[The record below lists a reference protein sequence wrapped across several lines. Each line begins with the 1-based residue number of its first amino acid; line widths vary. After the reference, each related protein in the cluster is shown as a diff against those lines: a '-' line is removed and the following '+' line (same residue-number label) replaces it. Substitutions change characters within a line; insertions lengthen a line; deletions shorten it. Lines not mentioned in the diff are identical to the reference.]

1 MSGQTPDELISNLF
15 CLDELEKVRL
25 FHRQQTGREL
35 TDEEIMMVYNNEQI
49 LDICEQFDNRLITD
63 YQQLMQKFAL
73 QEDMGVLDLQSGLLG
88 DQAISEEVVEL
99 GLLRGE
105 IEMLEAENEF
115 VEANSADTTNDMPD
129 TKKSKSN

>member
-1 MSGQTPDELISNLF
+1 MSGQTPDELISNLLG
-15 CLDELEKVRL
+15 LDELEKVRL

-63 YQQLMQKFAL
+63 YPQLMQKFAL
-73 QEDMGVLDLQSGLLG
+73 QEDMEVLDLQSVLQD
-88 DQAISEEVVEL
+88 DQAISEEVVAL
-99 GLLRGE
+99 GLLREE

-115 VEANSADTTNDMPD
+115 VEANSADTTYDMPD
-129 TKKSKSN
+129 TKKSKCN

>member
-1 MSGQTPDELISNLF
+1 MSGQTPDELISNLLG
-15 CLDELEKVRL
+15 LDELEKVRL

-63 YQQLMQKFAL
+63 YPQLMQKFAL
-73 QEDMGVLDLQSGLLG
+73 QEDMEVLDLQSVLQD
-88 DQAISEEVVEL
+88 DQAISEEVVAL
-99 GLLRGE
+99 GLLREE

-115 VEANSADTTNDMPD
+115 VEANSADTTYDMPD
-129 TKKSKSN
+129 TKKSKRN